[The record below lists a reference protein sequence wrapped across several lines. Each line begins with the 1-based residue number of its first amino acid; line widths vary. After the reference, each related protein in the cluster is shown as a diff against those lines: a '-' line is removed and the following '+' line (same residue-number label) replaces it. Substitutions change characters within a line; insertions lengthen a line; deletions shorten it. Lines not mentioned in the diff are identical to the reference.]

1 VSQNVLPAVFG
12 VDGQPCAGCGA
23 PLAGDQR
30 YCLYCGSR
38 RAEARLEFMDA
49 LAGGGPAPI
58 AGAGGAGGPV
68 APGHQLT
75 VGGVSEPPAGHGL
88 GAWLRA
94 NTAVLALAGL
104 LMGMLFIGLLVGHW
118 ATSGTTTPAPA
129 QAAAP
134 QVIRVEGSGG
144 GAAAADD
151 AAADSAVDSAAD
163 AKKDT
168 KKAKAAKDTQVVQE
182 VPKDAVDVNKLNSL
196 SGKAKAKAIDDAV
209 KKGKPISTGTG
220 KLPPKD
226 DKAPGGGTE
235 FETIG

>member
-49 LAGGGPAPI
+49 LVVPAAGGGGPTGPPP
-58 AGAGGAGGPV
+58 GAGQ
-68 APGHQLT
+68 QLT
-75 VGGVSEPPAGHGL
+75 VGGVSDPPSSDRGL

-134 QVIRVEGSGG
+134 QVIRVEGSGT
-144 GAAAADD
+144 AAAADD
-151 AAADSAVDSAAD
+151 AAVDSADDSAAD

-168 KKAKAAKDTQVVQE
+168 KKAKAAKEQEVVEE
-182 VPKDAVDVNKLNSL
+182 VPKDAVDVNKINNL

-226 DKAPGGGTE
+226 NKAAGGGTE

>member
-1 VSQNVLPAVFG
+1 MSQNVLPAVFG

-49 LAGGGPAPI
+49 LAGGGTAPL
-58 AGAGGAGGPV
+58 GGGGSVPPTG
-68 APGHQLT
+68 PGHQLT
-75 VGGVSEPPAGHGL
+75 VGGVAEPAGSGTGL

-118 ATSGTTTPAPA
+118 ATSGTTTPAPT

-151 AAADSAVDSAAD
+151 AAADSAQDSAAD

-168 KKAKAAKDTQVVQE
+168 KKAKAAKDTEVVKE